1 MILFRLTDAARQRV
15 RRRWMTPSQALGRD
29 GEDRAHR
36 HLQHAGLIVVARNYR
51 TPGGSAEVDLIAR
64 DGAWLVFVEVKTRQT
79 DEFGAP
85 DRAIDPIKRDKIRRA
100 ALNYLRRSGHDPMHV
115 RFDVG
120 VDRRRPSRPL
130 SRRLILSKLPSQSTC
145 FGLVRAELVHG
156 R

>member
-1 MILFRLTDAARQRV
+1 MILFRLTDAMRQRA
-15 RRRWMTPSQALGRD
+15 RRRWMTPPQALGRD

-36 HLQHAGLIVVARNYR
+36 HLQHVGLIVVARNYR

-115 RFDVG
+115 RFDVVSIVG
-120 VDRRRPSRPL
+120 DHLDHFRDAW
-130 SRRLILSKLPSQSTC
+130 IL
-145 FGLVRAELVHG
+145 
-156 R
+156 

>member
-1 MILFRLTDAARQRV
+1 MKTARIGIFSTCGLT
-15 RRRWMTPSQALGRD
+15 
-29 GEDRAHR
+29 
-36 HLQHAGLIVVARNYR
+36 VVARNYR

-100 ALNYLRRSGHDPMHV
+100 ALQLLAPLWPRSDACSLRR
-115 RFDVG
+115 G
-120 VDRRRPSRPL
+120 VDRRR
-130 SRRLILSKLPSQSTC
+130 LISTIFVTPGSSKLPPQNINVLRARPGGTGAQSVMLI
-145 FGLVRAELVHG
+145 GAPVAAAIGGAVMSLVR